1 MESGIKIICSR
12 ASIEVRVFLE
22 KQDFIFKPKT
32 YGEDLYKIF
41 QQLEN
46 EAS

>member
-1 MESGIKIICSR
+1 VESGIKIICSR
-12 ASIEVRVFLE
+12 VSREVRVLLE

-32 YGEDLYKIF
+32 YGVDLYKIF

>member
-1 MESGIKIICSR
+1 MESGIRIICSR
-12 ASIEVRVFLE
+12 CSGEVKVLLK

-32 YGEDLYKIF
+32 YGVDLYKIF
-41 QQLEN
+41 QQSEN